1 MMAAARAAMIRQ
13 AARYGPS
20 VYKPFFDYMEREI
33 KNAENRYI
41 FSSLIETAMPGQ
53 FSLYDV
59 DSVIFRKRSDVP
71 LAAFELKFIS
81 WRVAKES
88 WVKGELLVNGWQFQR
103 LRALSEVLA
112 LPLYYFIQ
120 VGQERFVMFNVARV
134 EPRFEYR
141 RGGSARDYYAVIN
154 LKDVVVSRGV
164 EELRDYLELILGS
177 KFPRQAQARVPAY
190 AVGGR

>member
-1 MMAAARAAMIRQ
+1 MVAARAAMIRQ

-33 KNAENRYI
+33 KNAENKYI
-41 FSSLIETAMPGQ
+41 FSTLIESALPGM
-53 FSLYDV
+53 FSLYDI

-81 WRVAKES
+81 WRVAKDA
-88 WVKGELLVNGWQFQR
+88 WAKGELLVNGWQFQR

-120 VGQERFVMFNVARV
+120 VGQERFVMFNVARI
-134 EPRFEYR
+134 EPSFEYR
-141 RGGSARDYYAVIN
+141 RGGSARDYYAVIS
-154 LKDVVVSRGV
+154 LDDVIVSKGF
-164 EELRDYLELILGS
+164 EEFADDLSLILGVNLA
-177 KFPRQAQARVPAY
+177 KPAQARRFTPAY
-190 AVGGR
+190 VEGR